1 MVLILFLPLFQEGNV
16 GTFILPRK
24 KLRRCDMAET
34 GLSVR
39 IWFIWTLG
47 RWDFFQVFVEFKV
60 SLYTKDYTSRGDLDI
75 LWNCLV
81 EYHHNSVSIRRSY
94 WNIFFKRIIFL
105 PKSYMSFVFWTF
117 IFIICY
123 LMFHYQIIS
132 FWYEKLYPGVM
143 SHLKS
148 ESADIINYYL
158 LTEFDGNK
166 RVVNTKRFISP
177 WKTVWLFICINLNF
191 LHPITLCAKFD

>member
-1 MVLILFLPLFQEGNV
+1 MSRISQNKNKTHVWDAHFNMFIGYWISMVLILFLPLFQEGNV

-47 RWDFFQVFVEFKV
+47 RWDFFKVFVEFKV
-60 SLYTKDYTSRGDLDI
+60 SLYTKGYTSRGDLDI

-94 WNIFFKRIIFL
+94 WNIFKKKIIFL

-123 LMFHYQIIS
+123 LMFHYQII
-132 FWYEKLYPGVM
+132 LV
-143 SHLKS
+143 L
-148 ESADIINYYL
+148 I
-158 LTEFDGNK
+158 
-166 RVVNTKRFISP
+166 
-177 WKTVWLFICINLNF
+177 WKNLSRCDE
-191 LHPITLCAKFD
+191 PP